1 MDEDK
6 FNISVRKFLK
16 VVGITG
22 QREIEK
28 AVREASNS
36 GRLQG
41 DDKLK
46 AKMTLEIE
54 ALGLTRLVEGDIE
67 LG

>member
-6 FNISVRKFLK
+6 FNISVRKFLR
-16 VVGITG
+16 VVGITA

-28 AVREASNS
+28 AVREALNS

-41 DDKLK
+41 DAHLK

-54 ALGLTRLVEGDIE
+54 ALGLTHLVEEDIE
-67 LG
+67 LC

>member
-6 FNISVRKFLK
+6 FNISGRKFLK
-16 VVGITG
+16 VVGITA

-28 AVREASNS
+28 AVREALNA
-36 GRLQG
+36 GHLKG
-41 DDKLK
+41 DANLK
-46 AKMTLEIE
+46 AKMTLEIGV
-54 ALGLTRLVEGDIE
+54 LGLTHSIEEDIE